1 VYLSFF
7 QQSSPHARR
16 TVHPDLH
23 IFEQQPSGGLEG
35 LLLADRLRLVIQP
48 TPEVREAPV
57 IELEDVKMV
66 KHNRRLGQMRHNGT
80 DGAWGHVHLQ
90 LGLSPWSL

>member
-1 VYLSFF
+1 
-7 QQSSPHARR
+7 
-16 TVHPDLH
+16 
-23 IFEQQPSGGLEG
+23 
-35 LLLADRLRLVIQP
+35 
-48 TPEVREAPV
+48 
-57 IELEDVKMV
+57 VKMV